1 MKKRVVA
8 LLMAAVMVAG
18 LTACGGSGNESAPAQ
33 EPDGKLHENQ
43 RRKHLPQMTGQKQKH
58 RQKMQRQKHRLHPM
72 AAKS

>member
-33 EPDGKLHENQ
+33 
-43 RRKHLPQMTGQKQKH
+43 
-58 RQKMQRQKHRLHPM
+58 
-72 AAKS
+72 